1 MKISELIYRIREYL
15 HDPDGKIWDDSELA
29 EMIDRAAENY
39 SSDTGIFRG
48 HFNFVVDS
56 DGGCNLPKNYIGFVA
71 GWNDKGYHIE
81 NISVGELNR
90 FYEQYTAT
98 DGDAEFVFE
107 DLDDI
112 GRFRFCPNPFKRQN
126 ITVYVPY
133 YPYGIPAAPSYGIPT
148 RTEDYGI
155 PLKVCKFTK
164 AGDVVFIRS
173 ERAENIP
180 DYMALVYHVLYQAYN
195 VDSDFSSPE
204 KASLYNTQ
212 YRNRIARF
220 GQMKSGNS
228 SIRKRGKFY

>member
-1 MKISELIYRIREYL
+1 M
-15 HDPDGKIWDDSELA
+15 
-29 EMIDRAAENY
+29 
-39 SSDTGIFRG
+39 
-48 HFNFVVDS
+48 
-56 DGGCNLPKNYIGFVA
+56 
-71 GWNDKGYHIE
+71 
-81 NISVGELNR
+81 
-90 FYEQYTAT
+90 
-98 DGDAEFVFE
+98 
-107 DLDDI
+107 
-112 GRFRFCPNPFKRQN
+112 
-126 ITVYVPY
+126 PY